1 MGPSLNTNTP
11 TRNCSSSST
20 RLNQIWLK
28 CVENL
33 WPQSTWAT
41 EPSELSGGILLKS
54 TKGAQGRDSREISS
68 SVPTSLPTLQAE
80 AIQSA
85 GLHFERGKP
94 NENLGLGS
102 PGQLAGGNEMKH
114 NRREE

>member
-1 MGPSLNTNTP
+1 M
-11 TRNCSSSST
+11 
-20 RLNQIWLK
+20 Q
-28 CVENL
+28 
-33 WPQSTWAT
+33 
-41 EPSELSGGILLKS
+41 
-54 TKGAQGRDSREISS
+54 
-68 SVPTSLPTLQAE
+68 TSLQNLQAA

-114 NRREE
+114 NRRKEKGDEKKKRNDGRRGRHIWAELGKVIRQSQRSV

>member
-1 MGPSLNTNTP
+1 MNGTFV
-11 TRNCSSSST
+11 RFG
-20 RLNQIWLK
+20 LK
-28 CVENL
+28 KNVENL
-33 WPQSTWAT
+33 WWQSTWAT
-41 EPSELSGGILLKS
+41 DQSELSGGILLKS
-54 TKGAQGRDSREISS
+54 TKGAQGCDSGEISS
-68 SVPTSLPTLQAE
+68 SVPTSLQTLQAE